1 MCGHCVKSKQ
11 TCLYAA
17 PHSQPSTRHAEDS
30 ETTIPSEIQVAQLE
44 SLPSPIETRH
54 TDGATSSPAT
64 IARTLSRNSDRPAP
78 TPPDAAFYR
87 WFGLLADDA
96 AIADANDPSL
106 SLWAPPAG
114 AAGANTPQSF
124 INGLSVKT
132 FRERYA
138 IPSAVAPCLSLASST
153 ESTSR
158 HSWHGTE
165 PAQLSRDEL
174 VLFQN
179 FVVKI
184 SAWVSTGYRS
194 MPFVD
199 TERRNCSWI
208 YTTHSTHSLP
218 LYRDSL

>member
-1 MCGHCVKSKQ
+1 MRRSN
-11 TCLYAA
+11 
-17 PHSQPSTRHAEDS
+17 S
-30 ETTIPSEIQVAQLE
+30 ETSLPSETPLPSETQIQQLE

-96 AIADANDPSL
+96 ALADANDPSL
-106 SLWAPPAG
+106 SLWAPPTG
-114 AAGANTPQSF
+114 AAGANAPQSF

-138 IPSAVAPCLSLASST
+138 IPRAVAPCLSLAPSI

-174 VLFQN
+174 DLFRN
-179 FVVKI
+179 FVVDV
-184 SAWVSTGYRS
+184 SVWVSTGYYS
-194 MPFVD
+194 MPSVD
-199 TERRNCSWI
+199 AEQKD
-208 YTTHSTHSLP
+208 L
-218 LYRDSL
+218 